1 MPDFSQTNQTTG
13 QLVVI
18 SGPSGVG
25 KGTVCKALLS
35 NNPDWLWSVS
45 ATSRQPRTGEVDGKD
60 YWFYSRSQF
69 EQAIKDDG
77 FFEWA
82 EYNDNYYGT
91 PIKPVEEAL
100 NNGTTILLEIDVQG
114 ALQVKARLP
123 QAVLVMIT
131 PPDQKTL
138 AARLTGR
145 GTNTPDDI
153 QQRLVIAEK
162 ELEQASRFDHIV
174 INNTVVQCCFDI
186 AQLVG
191 LVK

>member
-13 QLVVI
+13 KLLVI

-45 ATSRQPRTGEVDGKD
+45 ATSRKPRPGEVDGKD

-69 EQAIKDDG
+69 EQTIKNDG

-123 QAVLVMIT
+123 QALLVMIT

-191 LVK
+191 PVK

>member
-1 MPDFSQTNQTTG
+1 MADFSQTNQTTG

-45 ATSRQPRTGEVDGKD
+45 ATSRKPRPGEVDGKD
-60 YWFYSRSQF
+60 YWFYSRPQF
-69 EQAIKDDG
+69 EQTIKDDG

-82 EYNDNYYGT
+82 DYNGNYYGT

-114 ALQVKARLP
+114 ALQVKTRLP
-123 QAVLVMIT
+123 QALLVMIA

-145 GTNTPDDI
+145 GTNTLDDI
-153 QQRLVIAEK
+153 QQRLMIAEQ
-162 ELEQASRFDHIV
+162 ELEQASRFDHVV
-174 INNTVVQCCFDI
+174 INHTVEQCWVDI
-186 AQLVG
+186 AQLIG
-191 LVK
+191 QHN